1 MARSSIVASLDLG
14 SSKVCCMVGEISRNN
29 EIDILGYG
37 VAPSTGIKKGNIV
50 NIEAMVRSISEAV
63 LQAQQMANVK
73 IESVLVGIS
82 GPNISI
88 VNNRGVVAIP
98 RSDREITPHDVD
110 RVIQASRIIA
120 IPPDREIIDV
130 IPRQFIVDGCEG
142 IKDPVG
148 MIGTRLEVEVSII
161 TGQLTA
167 IQNVV
172 RCVQRS
178 RLEVEGLVLKSLAAK
193 ELLLSDDEVDMG
205 VALVDVGAG
214 TTEITVFHG
223 ENIELYNLVPLG
235 GDYVTNDIAIG
246 LRLPYSQ
253 AEAIKRKYACAAAS
267 LASDKPDIEIQS
279 IGETSARK
287 ISQKE
292 LASIIEPRVQEIL
305 SIVHKELKAVNY
317 RDMLA
322 AGIVLCGG
330 GLLHMRGAV
339 ELAQKMLGVPVRAAK
354 TDMYGFDHTF
364 TVALGLLYYSARNRT
379 FSDREEIRDKGTLS
393 FFERAK
399 QILREYFLG

>member
-1 MARSSIVASLDLG
+1 VASLDLG

>member
-1 MARSSIVASLDLG
+1 
-14 SSKVCCMVGEISRNN
+14 MVGEISRNN

>member
-1 MARSSIVASLDLG
+1 VASLDLG

-235 GDYVTNDIAIG
+235 GNYVTNDIAIG

>member
-235 GDYVTNDIAIG
+235 GNYVTNDIAIG

>member
-1 MARSSIVASLDLG
+1 MASLDLG

>member
-1 MARSSIVASLDLG
+1 
-14 SSKVCCMVGEISRNN
+14 MVGEISRNN

-235 GDYVTNDIAIG
+235 GNYVTNDIAIG